1 MNSEE
6 IRAIVTG
13 KFPDTTASV
22 PRERRVT
29 VQVTEERLLEVLEF
43 LRGQGLT
50 HVTAIT
56 GVDLIGENAFE
67 ILYHLYWERN
77 MVTVRTK
84 IPRDNPVI
92 PTVSL
97 IFPGAVTYE
106 RELPGMFGIRV
117 EGIPDPRR
125 ILLADDW
132 PNDVHPLRKDYV
144 VK

>member
-1 MNSEE
+1 VNSEE
-6 IRAIVTG
+6 IRAIVAG
-13 KFPDTTASV
+13 RFPGTTASV

-29 VQVTEERLLEVLEF
+29 VQVAEKRLLEVLEF

-50 HVTAIT
+50 HATAIT

-106 RELPGMFGIRV
+106 RELQGMFGIRV

>member
-6 IRAIVTG
+6 IRAMVSAR
-13 KFPDTTASV
+13 FPDSITSV
-22 PRERRVT
+22 PRERRVL
-29 VQVTEERLLEVLEF
+29 VQVAKERLLEVLEF

-50 HVTAIT
+50 HATAIT
-56 GVDLIGENAFE
+56 GTDLIGENVFE
-67 ILYHLYWERN
+67 ILYHLYWGRN

-92 PTVSL
+92 PSASR
-97 IFPGAVTYE
+97 IFPGVVSYE
-106 RELPGMFGIRV
+106 RELWGMFGIRV

-132 PNDVHPLRKDYV
+132 PQDVHPLRKDYV

>member
-1 MNSEE
+1 MVAGRFS
-6 IRAIVTG
+6 
-13 KFPDTTASV
+13 DTTTTV

-29 VQVTEERLLEVLEF
+29 VQVTKERLLEVLEF
-43 LRGQGLT
+43 FHVQGLT
-50 HVTAIT
+50 HATAIT

-67 ILYHLYWERN
+67 ILYHLYWGRN
-77 MVTVRTK
+77 MVIVRTK
-84 IPRDNPVI
+84 IPRDNPVV
-92 PTVSL
+92 PTVSP

-106 RELPGMFGIRV
+106 RELQGMFGIRV

-132 PNDVHPLRKDYV
+132 PKDVYPLRKDYV

>member
-6 IRAIVTG
+6 IRAMVAG
-13 KFPDTTASV
+13 RFSDTTTTV

-29 VQVTEERLLEVLEF
+29 VQVTKERLLEVLEF
-43 LRGQGLT
+43 FHVQGLT
-50 HVTAIT
+50 HATAIT

-67 ILYHLYWERN
+67 ILYHLYWGRN
-77 MVTVRTK
+77 MVIVRTK
-84 IPRDNPVI
+84 IPRDNPVV
-92 PTVSL
+92 PTVSP

-106 RELPGMFGIRV
+106 RELQGMFGIRV

-132 PNDVHPLRKDYV
+132 PKDVYPLRKDYV